1 MYPGKSIETSAMEEK
16 KLPEKSEKECYFE
29 QLQKWV
35 DMANLSQKAAT
46 NFPYF
51 LLSNYPQLF
60 QPSSPT
66 SARFPI
72 PNVQNGAAFRG
83 RVPGNNENRMDDIF
97 NNQARMES
105 IIARNG
111 GYEFVIAP
119 FWKRVLAEVIDVLIL
134 MFLKLMVTFTIIDL
148 FDLDL

>member
-1 MYPGKSIETSAMEEK
+1 MESTSDKET
-16 KLPEKSEKECYFE
+16 KLPEKSERECYFE

-60 QPSSPT
+60 QSSSQTQT
-66 SARFPI
+66 SARIQTPTL
-72 PNVQNGAAFRG
+72 PNTNAVVRPAT
-83 RVPGNNENRMDDIF
+83 ENRFDDMF
-97 NNQARMES
+97 NNQARMET

-119 FWKRVLAEVIDVLIL
+119 SWKRILAEIIDVLIL
-134 MFLKLMVTFTIIDL
+134 MFIKLMVTFTIIDL